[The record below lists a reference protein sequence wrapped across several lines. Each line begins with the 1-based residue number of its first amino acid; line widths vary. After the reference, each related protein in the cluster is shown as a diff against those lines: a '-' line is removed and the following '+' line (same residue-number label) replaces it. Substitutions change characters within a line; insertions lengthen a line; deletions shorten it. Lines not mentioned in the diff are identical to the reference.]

1 MKRLFVIET
10 MCNNSERIRT
20 FIFYETSSSCRAEF
34 LMKDRGF
41 LPTEGAVMF
50 GISEGR
56 DAREALEKLVS
67 ESPWLTGYEFK
78 NIVAREVGEP
88 FYL

>member
-1 MKRLFVIET
+1 MKFANPKRLFL
-10 MCNNSERIRT
+10 
-20 FIFYETSSSCRAEF
+20 FYETGSSCRAEF

-41 LPTEGAVMF
+41 LPTEDAVMF

-56 DAREALEKLVS
+56 DARDALEKLIS
-67 ESPWLTGYEFK
+67 ESPWLEGYEFRR
-78 NIVAREVGEP
+78 IVAREVGEP